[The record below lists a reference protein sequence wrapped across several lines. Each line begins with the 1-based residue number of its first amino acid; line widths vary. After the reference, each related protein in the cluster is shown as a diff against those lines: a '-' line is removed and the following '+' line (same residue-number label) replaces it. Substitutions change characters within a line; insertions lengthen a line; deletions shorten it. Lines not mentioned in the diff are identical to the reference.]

1 MKTKLEDINI
11 IPDFAKI
18 NQMTENEAKC
28 SLYGMAAIAASLASL
43 AFELYLK
50 EKYYE
55 KPDGIPRSDYTD
67 CLLKRFED
75 AAKEIGRVCVAEGEI
90 K

>member
-18 NQMTENEAKC
+18 NPMTENEAKC
-28 SLYGMAAIAASLASL
+28 SLYGMAALAASL
-43 AFELYLK
+43 AFELYVK
-50 EKYYE
+50 EKLYQ
-55 KPDGIPRSDYTD
+55 KPDGMPESDYTD
-67 CLLKRFED
+67 YLLKRFEN
-75 AAKEIGRVCVAEGEI
+75 AAKEIGRVCVAKEGEL

>member
-18 NQMTENEAKC
+18 NLMTENEAKC
-28 SLYGMAAIAASLASL
+28 HLYGMAALAASLS
-43 AFELYLK
+43 FELYIK
-50 EKYYE
+50 EKFYK
-55 KPDGIPRSDYTD
+55 KPDGMPESDYTD
-67 CLLKRFED
+67 FLLKRFEN
-75 AAKEIGRVCVAEGEI
+75 AAKEIGRVCVAPKEGEI

>member
-18 NQMTENEAKC
+18 NPMTENEAKC
-28 SLYGMAAIAASLASL
+28 ALYGMAALAASM
-43 AFELYLK
+43 AFELYIK
-50 EKYYE
+50 EKYYK
-55 KPDGIPRSDYTD
+55 KPDGLKSDYTD
-67 CLLKRFED
+67 LLLKRFED
-75 AAKEIGRVCVAEGEI
+75 AASEIGILCVAPKEREI

>member
-18 NQMTENEAKC
+18 NPMTENEAKC
-28 SLYGMAAIAASLASL
+28 ALYGMAALAASLS
-43 AFELYLK
+43 FELYIK
-50 EKYYE
+50 EKYYK
-55 KPDGIPRSDYTD
+55 KPDGMPESNYTET
-67 CLLKRFED
+67 LLKRFED
-75 AAKEIGRVCVAEGEI
+75 AAKEIGILCVAPKEGEI

>member
-18 NQMTENEAKC
+18 NPMTENDAKC
-28 SLYGMAAIAASLASL
+28 ALYGMAAIAASLA
-43 AFELYLK
+43 FELYIK
-50 EKYYE
+50 EMYYE

-67 CLLKRFED
+67 TLLKRFTD
-75 AAKEIGRVCVAEGEI
+75 SAKEIGIVCVAKEGEI

>member
-18 NQMTENEAKC
+18 NPMTENDAKC
-28 SLYGMAAIAASLASL
+28 ALYGMAALAASM
-43 AFELYLK
+43 AFELYIK

-75 AAKEIGRVCVAEGEI
+75 AAKEIGRVCVAKEGEI

>member
-18 NQMTENEAKC
+18 NPMTENDAKC
-28 SLYGMAAIAASLASL
+28 ALYGMAALAASM
-43 AFELYLK
+43 AFELYIK
-50 EKYYE
+50 EKYYK
-55 KPDGIPRSDYTD
+55 KPDGLESDYTD
-67 CLLKRFED
+67 LLLKRFED
-75 AAKEIGRVCVAEGEI
+75 AASEIGILCVAPKEGEI